1 LGIARDSGTGLSLE
15 AKVFL
20 TEFHIDEKIPSD
32 FYLYAAPDFAP
43 KDIFLLFIFLPL
55 VFLTGDSGES
65 GEFAIP

>member
-43 KDIFLLFIFLPL
+43 KDIFFVIHFSSLSF
-55 VFLTGDSGES
+55 SNW
-65 GEFAIP
+65 

>member
-20 TEFHIDEKIPSD
+20 TEFHIDEKIPPD

-43 KDIFLLFIFLPL
+43 KDIFLLFIFLP
-55 VFLTGDSGES
+55 
-65 GEFAIP
+65 